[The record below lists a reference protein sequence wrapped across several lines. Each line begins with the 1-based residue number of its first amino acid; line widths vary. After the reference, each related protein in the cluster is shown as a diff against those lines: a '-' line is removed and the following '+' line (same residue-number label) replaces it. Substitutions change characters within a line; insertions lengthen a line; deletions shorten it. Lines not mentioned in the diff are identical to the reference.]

1 MPVDAGRESQRR
13 REDGEHHVVES
24 VYCCA
29 VVGCQWREWF
39 ISLRLNVP
47 VEGHVQIAIRNQP
60 SSYTRNPGWF
70 GAAVF
75 LEICIHQKVPAAVF
89 VVFSHHVPCC

>member
-1 MPVDAGRESQRR
+1 MLSRVFI
-13 REDGEHHVVES
+13 VVPWS
-24 VYCCA
+24 A
-29 VVGCQWREWF
+29 VSGGNGF